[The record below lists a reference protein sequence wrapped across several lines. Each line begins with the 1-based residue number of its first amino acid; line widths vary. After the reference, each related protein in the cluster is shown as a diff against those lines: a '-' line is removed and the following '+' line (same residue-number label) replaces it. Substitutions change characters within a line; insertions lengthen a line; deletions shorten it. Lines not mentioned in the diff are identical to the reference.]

1 MPKLKSAEKLVQ
13 GFPEDVDKLLPEAGA
28 LESAKI
34 YREKKAKPVLDK
46 AVRLIKSMY
55 HSVLDLQAENRKLYP
70 KFDRK
75 EDSYVRV
82 SEHNKMLLKENVEL
96 REDSKKL
103 KKIKM
108 AIGEDRAAEILRAG
122 KNELIR

>member
-1 MPKLKSAEKLVQ
+1 M
-13 GFPEDVDKLLPEAGA
+13 
-28 LESAKI
+28 
-34 YREKKAKPVLDK
+34 LDK
-46 AVRLIKSMY
+46 AVRLIKSLY
-55 HSVLDLQAENRKLYP
+55 RSVLDLQAENRELRA

-75 EDSYVRV
+75 EDSYTRV
-82 SEHNKMLLKENVEL
+82 SEHNKKLLRENVEL

-103 KKIKM
+103 QKIRA